1 MPDTETAASPNT
13 VTIEDAGPS
22 RKKLKI
28 EVPAETVAAKLGESL
43 DTLVVEAQLPGFR
56 KGHAPR
62 KLIEKRFGADVRK
75 EARNQLVA
83 SAYSDAIEEHKLEV
97 VGDPVAEK
105 LDEVELEDGKPLI
118 FEIEIETLPEFELP
132 GLDGIDIRKPTFEVT
147 DEMVADEVNK
157 LTINEGE
164 LESRDK
170 PEPGDYLTGDARMVD
185 ADDEETEFY
194 NIPGAVVQVPP
205 KDKEGKGMI
214 LGVMVDD
221 FDAQL
226 GRPKAGAEVTITTTG
241 PDNHEVEAL
250 RGKKL
255 KITFKVTSI
264 DRIIPAKLDDVLS
277 QYGFSDESELR
288 QVVRERLEQRVLVQ
302 QQSAMRQQAARH
314 LLDNTEMELP
324 ARLTA
329 QQSARTFERQRMEL
343 LYRGADPAMIEEHIA
358 ELRASSADRAQREL
372 KLFFIINRVAKDL
385 DIKVEEREINMRI
398 AQMAV
403 GRGQRPD
410 QFRQELIQSRRIGQ
424 VFAQVQEHKA
434 LDAIVA
440 RANVTEMAA
449 DEYNK
454 HMTEGERAR
463 K

>member
-1 MPDTETAASPNT
+1 MPDTETASPNT

-28 EVPAETVAAKLGESL
+28 EVPADVVSAKVGESL

-62 KLIEKRFGADVRK
+62 KLIEKRFGRDLRN
-75 EARNQLVA
+75 EAKNQLVA
-83 SAYSDAIEEHKLEV
+83 SAYSDAIDEHKIEV
-97 VGDPVAEK
+97 VGDPVAPT

-118 FEIEIETLPEFELP
+118 FEIEVETLPEFELP
-132 GLDGIDIRKPTFEVT
+132 SLEGVDIRKPTFEVT
-147 DEMVADEVNK
+147 DDMVADEINK
-157 LTINEGE
+157 LTVNEGE
-164 LESRDK
+164 LESRDT
-170 PEPGDYLTGDARMVD
+170 PEPGDYLTGDSRMVD

-214 LGVMVDD
+214 LGVMVED
-221 FDAQL
+221 FDKQL
-226 GRPKAGAEVTITTTG
+226 GRPKVGDEVVITTIG

-255 KITFKVTSI
+255 KVTFKVTSI
-264 DRIIPAKLDDVLS
+264 DRIIPAKLEDVLG
-277 QYGFSDESELR
+277 QYGFTDEDQLR
-288 QVVRERLEQRVLVQ
+288 QTVRERLEQRVQVQ
-302 QQSAMRQQAARH
+302 QQSAMRQQAARY
-314 LLDNTEMELP
+314 LLDHTEMELP
-324 ARLTA
+324 ERLTA

-343 LYRGADPAMIEEHIA
+343 QYRGVDPAQIEEHIA
-358 ELRASSADRAQREL
+358 ELRAGSAERARREL
-372 KLFFIINRVAKDL
+372 KLLFIVHRVAKDL

-398 AQMAV
+398 TQMAV
-403 GRGQRPD
+403 SRGQRPD
-410 QFRQELIQSRRIGQ
+410 QLRQELIQSRRIGQ
-424 VFAQVQEHKA
+424 VYTQVQEHKA
-434 LDAIVA
+434 LDAVVEKA
-440 RANVTEMAA
+440 KVTEMSA

-454 HMTEGERAR
+454 HMAEGEKAR